1 MELPK
6 HTTQVGTIAA
16 NKKLYLEDYCISYMK
31 QLGEM
36 YPEDRKQIALFGIVE
51 KEKSIEYAFA
61 YGAAML
67 GRGKGR
73 TDSLTNSQKE
83 EAESFREEYFPDYQ
97 LLGVVIAT
105 DAVDENVYWLGNGN
119 KAIPLDGYYIFY
131 DKNEAMLNFMM
142 HNQKEERD
150 IDLDPVIIKKAD
162 MDREKRE
169 KKEKEEQER
178 LEAQRQRAE
187 QKKTGSYRQKVQKAE
202 RTAKPEKQRKRSLF
216 PVAACFLLLAIGGIY
231 GIKTYYPGTLG
242 VQQLKTYVSGL
253 RDKAAVLTN
262 GYLDDRDEEKLMADA
277 ETTGEVS
284 SETDAEAGE
293 LLVNADEA
301 VKESITVVSTEVQQ
315 PAQLDVIVIPER
327 DTVGDNSV
335 TGSVSTENSVEVTGQ
350 LVVNQAGITEQGT
363 QTAANQTQTETS
375 DTQQSQLSETQQN
388 DNSEATEST
397 SQQYLIKKG
406 DSLIRILRN
415 HYGDESRLDEVCDV
429 NGIADPNNIQVG
441 QTILLP

>member
-36 YPEDRKQIALFGIVE
+36 YPDERKQVALFGTVE

-61 YGAAML
+61 YGAALL

-83 EAESFREEYFPDYQ
+83 EAESFREEFFPDYQ

-105 DAVDENVYWLGNGN
+105 DQVDENVYWLGNGN

-142 HNQKEERD
+142 HNQNEERD
-150 IDLDPVIIKKAD
+150 IDLDPVIVKKAD

-169 KKEKEEQER
+169 KKEREEQER
-178 LEAQRQRAE
+178 LEAQKKRAV
-187 QKKTGSYRQKVQKAE
+187 QKKTGGSYRQRIQKTEKA
-202 RTAKPEKQRKRSLF
+202 AKPEKQRRRSTF
-216 PVAACFLLLAIGGIY
+216 PVAACLLMAAIVGIY
-231 GIKTYYPGTLG
+231 GAKAVYPGVEG
-242 VQQLKTYVSGL
+242 VQQLKNYVSGL
-253 RDKAAVLTN
+253 WDKAAVLTG
-262 GYLDDRDEEKLMADA
+262 GYLDGTED
-277 ETTGEVS
+277 
-284 SETDAEAGE
+284 E
-293 LLVNADEA
+293 LLVVGTETSGETGVENNSAGTELVVDAEDT
-301 VKESITVVSTEVQQ
+301 VKESIAVVSTEVQQ
-315 PAQLDVIVIPER
+315 PTELDVIIIPEP
-327 DTVGDNSV
+327 DTVGNNVSNVPEDTTANTAGETVNSNN
-335 TGSVSTENSVEVTGQ
+335 TTEIGVEVSGEA
-350 LVVNQAGITEQGT
+350 VID
-363 QTAANQTQTETS
+363 QTEV
-375 DTQQSQLSETQQN
+375 QQTPPQQP
-388 DNSEATEST
+388 

-406 DSLIRILRN
+406 DSLLRILRSY
-415 HYGDESRLDEVCDV
+415 YGDDSRLAEICDV

>member
-36 YPEDRKQIALFGIVE
+36 YPDERKQIALFGTVE
-51 KEKSIEYAFA
+51 KEKSIEYAFT
-61 YGAAML
+61 YGAALL
-67 GRGKGR
+67 GCGKGR

-83 EAESFREEYFPDYQ
+83 EAEGFREEFFPDYQ

-105 DAVDENVYWLGNGN
+105 DQVDENVYWLGNGN

-150 IDLDPVIIKKAD
+150 IDLDPVIVKKAD

-169 KKEKEEQER
+169 KKEREEQER
-178 LEAQRQRAE
+178 QEALKQRAA
-187 QKKTGSYRQKVQKAE
+187 QKKTGSYRQKIQKTE
-202 RTAKPEKQRKRSLF
+202 KTTKPERRRKRSAF
-216 PVAACFLLLAIGGIY
+216 PVAACFLLAAIVGIY
-231 GIKTYYPGTLG
+231 GAKTFYPGVEG

-253 RDKAAVLTN
+253 WDKAAVLTG
-262 GYLDDRDEEKLMADA
+262 GYLDGKED
-277 ETTGEVS
+277 
-284 SETDAEAGE
+284 E
-293 LLVNADEA
+293 LLVVGTEAIVETGEENDIASTELVVNAEDV
-301 VKESITVVSTEVQQ
+301 VKETITVVSTEVQQ
-315 PAQLDVIVIPER
+315 PAELDVIIIPEP
-327 DTVGDNSV
+327 DTVGNN
-335 TGSVSTENSVEVTGQ
+335 TETVPDDTVANENNNVEVSGGA
-350 LVVNQAGITEQGT
+350 VVNPGTVPQAPPEQP
-363 QTAANQTQTETS
+363 
-375 DTQQSQLSETQQN
+375 
-388 DNSEATEST
+388 

-406 DSLIRILRN
+406 DSLLRILRS
-415 HYGDESRLDEVCDV
+415 HYGDDSRLAEICDV

>member
-36 YPEDRKQIALFGIVE
+36 YPEDRKQIALFGTVE
-51 KEKSIEYAFA
+51 REKSVEYAFA
-61 YGAAML
+61 YGAALL

-83 EAESFREEYFPDYQ
+83 EAESFREEFFPDYQ

-131 DKNEAMLNFMM
+131 DKNETMLNFMM

-178 LEAQRQRAE
+178 QEVQKQRAA
-187 QKKTGSYRQKVQKAE
+187 QKRSGSYREKIQKAGKA
-202 RTAKPEKQRKRSLF
+202 AKPEKTKKRSAF
-216 PVAACFLLLAIGGIY
+216 PVAACLLVLAIAGIY
-231 GIKTYYPGTLG
+231 GVKTYNPATGG
-242 VQQLKTYVSGL
+242 IQQLKTYVSTVW
-253 RDKAAVLTN
+253 DKAAVFTN
-262 GYLDDRDEEKLMADA
+262 GYLDGKDDKLLAASGETVGEK
-277 ETTGEVS
+277 TG
-284 SETDAEAGE
+284 TE
-293 LLVNADEA
+293 LLSNDEGNS
-301 VKESITVVSTEVQQ
+301 KDTISVVSTEVQQ
-315 PAQLDVIVIPER
+315 PADLDIIVIPEP
-327 DTVGDNSV
+327 DAVGDNAAATETTAEGESV
-335 TGSVSTENSVEVTGQ
+335 TVVDQNVLEKTETTQTSTEQEGQ
-350 LVVNQAGITEQGT
+350 QSAT
-363 QTAANQTQTETS
+363 QEMAAQTE
-375 DTQQSQLSETQQN
+375 
-388 DNSEATEST
+388 
-397 SQQYLIKKG
+397 YLIQKG
-406 DSLIRILRN
+406 DSLLRILRS
-415 HYGDESRLDEVCDV
+415 HYGDESRLAEICDV
-429 NGIADPNNIQVG
+429 NGITDPNNIQVG